1 MSTLL
6 REVDC
11 DLLDETKHPLGLS
24 LEAVKQLLLVPHPE
38 IKEKNLT
45 TKDMNESIIKPATKG
60 TKKSFTRNQVGKRD
74 KKGRLLVQPA
84 TVFISH
90 AWLYRFFKV
99 IVNVFEQYEKQNPN
113 TYF

>member
-1 MSTLL
+1 MSTL

-90 AWLYRFFKV
+90 A
-99 IVNVFEQYEKQNPN
+99 
-113 TYF
+113 